1 VFYVAGLTP
10 EEKAKPAAQHNF
22 KKKSM
27 RRGTPV
33 YLTVMNAKG
42 EFKMKNSKRIIS
54 VIAILTLALC
64 ITAPAAPA
72 GAGDASAKVSGTVI
86 AGKDGSLTINGK
98 SVTAKT
104 SNTFGTYDVT
114 GNVEGYKYTHI
125 LNVKDG
131 KTAFA
136 ADAFPDSKIT
146 AKGVSGG
153 ALSIDGNYINGISV
167 EGGDYRIKDIT
178 IKQTGDGVCD
188 FLAFGN
194 AIGIAGGNV
203 VIDNVTISTLGDI
216 IPALNAGGDSNV
228 VVMNSHFTAL
238 GTAEDSTGLHSGKKP
253 FSGYKGAITEVPW
266 VLGLYGTLRATNLIG
281 KADIVY
287 YKTSVEANGW
297 GVYSTDGGANH
308 TLINSYGH
316 IADNGTFGY
325 GYGAYALGLIVNY
338 LGIELD
344 IPTYGIV
351 SRGSFTMMKSTQEN
365 LARVNN
371 DAMSMFKKE
380 LGGDYSSIEARR
392 NKITARYGVMS
403 HGAKEGTFDISGTD
417 FHVDNS
423 AFLLKDAYMN
433 INVTD
438 TTFNF
443 NNLSAGKYGTIL
455 HAMQSDDAGIAMYA
469 YDNCWAI
476 CSTFLY
482 ADPAPVKVSN
492 EVKATFTGETL
503 RGNFYNTMRN
513 GGKLNLVFDGTSADG
528 AVTSASYIHKNASY
542 YIVDNGKGGYIAVDA
557 KGKAYVT
564 LHKTGMM
571 PGSEYYYPETDD
583 KGNFVYSGE
592 TCDPALIVGYC
603 IFYNDARFLNEVNV
617 TAKQA
622 VNNPV
627 YIELKNGSVWNVAD
641 VSYIAGYSAD
651 ATSKINGVITKLTD
665 GTYMASPSSV
675 K

>member
-1 VFYVAGLTP
+1 M
-10 EEKAKPAAQHNF
+10 
-22 KKKSM
+22 KS
-27 RRGTPV
+27 RKC
-33 YLTVMNAKG
+33 MN
-42 EFKMKNSKRIIS
+42 SI
-54 VIAILTLALC
+54 IAILSLCLC
-64 ITAPAAPA
+64 IASLAAPA
-72 GAGDASAKVSGTVI
+72 GAGDASAKVSSMVV
-86 AGKDGSLTINGK
+86 AGKDGSLTVNGK

-104 SNTFGTYDVT
+104 SNTFGAYDVT

-125 LNVKDG
+125 LHVKDG
-131 KTAFA
+131 KTTFV
-136 ADAFPDSKIT
+136 ADAFPNSKIT
-146 AKGVSGG
+146 AKGISGG
-153 ALSIDGNYINGISV
+153 TLSIDGNYINGISV

-178 IKQTGDGVCD
+178 IRQTGDGVCD

-203 VIDNVTISTLGDI
+203 VIDNVNISTLGDI
-216 IPALNAGGDSNV
+216 VPALNAGGDSNV
-228 VVMNSHFTAL
+228 VVMNSQFAAL

-287 YKTSVEANGW
+287 YKTKVEANGW

-308 TLINSYGH
+308 TLINSYGYL
-316 IADNGTFGY
+316 DDKGTFGY
-325 GYGAYALGLIVNY
+325 GYGTYALGLTVNY
-338 LGIELD
+338 LGIEID
-344 IPTYGIV
+344 VPTYGIV
-351 SRGSFTMMKSTQEN
+351 SRGNFTMMKSTQEN
-365 LARVNN
+365 LAKVNN
-371 DAMSMFKKE
+371 DAMSLFKKE

-417 FHVDNS
+417 FHVDNT

-443 NNLSAGKYGTIL
+443 NNLSGGKYGTIL

-476 CSTFLY
+476 CSTLLY
-482 ADPAPVKVSN
+482 ADPIPVKVSN

-513 GGKLNLVFDGTSADG
+513 GGKMNLFFDGTSVDG
-528 AVTSASYIHKNASY
+528 AITSASYIHKNASY
-542 YIVDNGKGGYIAVDA
+542 YIVDNGKGGYTAVDA
-557 KGKAYVT
+557 KGKAYIT
-564 LHKTGMM
+564 LHNTGMF
-571 PGSEYYYPETDD
+571 PGSEYYYPKTDD
-583 KGNFVYSGE
+583 KGSFVYSGE
-592 TCDPALIVGYC
+592 AYDPTLIVGYS
-603 IFYNDARFLNEVNV
+603 IFYNDAKYLNEVNI

-622 VNNPV
+622 INNPV

-641 VSYIAGYSAD
+641 VSYLAGYTVD
-651 ATSKINGVITKLTD
+651 NTSKINGVITKLAD

>member
-1 VFYVAGLTP
+1 
-10 EEKAKPAAQHNF
+10 
-22 KKKSM
+22 
-27 RRGTPV
+27 
-33 YLTVMNAKG
+33 MNGKG
-42 EFKMKNSKRIIS
+42 ELKMKNRKC
-54 VIAILTLALC
+54 VIFAVSILTLCIIAL
-64 ITAPAAPA
+64 TPPA
-72 GAGDASAKVSGTVI
+72 GARGASAKVSGTVT
-86 AGKDGSLTINGK
+86 AGRDGSLTINGK

-104 SNTFGTYDVT
+104 GNTFGTYDVT

-131 KTAFA
+131 KTTFVAE
-136 ADAFPDSKIT
+136 AFPDSKIT
-146 AKGVSGG
+146 EKGITGG
-153 ALSIDGNYINGISV
+153 ALTINGNYINGISV
-167 EGGDYRIKDIT
+167 EGGDYRIRDIT
-178 IKQTGDGVCD
+178 INQTGDGVCD

-203 VIDNVTISTLGDI
+203 VIDNITISTLGDI

-238 GTAEDSTGLHSGKKP
+238 GTTEDSTGLHSGKKP
-253 FSGYKGAITEVPW
+253 FSGFKGAITEVPW
-266 VLGLYGTLRATNLIG
+266 VLGLYGTLRATNLVG

-325 GYGAYALGLIVNY
+325 GYGTYALGLTVNY

-344 IPTYGIV
+344 VPTYGIV
-351 SRGSFTMMKSTQEN
+351 SRGSFTMMKSTREN

-371 DAMSMFKKE
+371 DAMSMFRKE
-380 LGGDYSSIEARR
+380 LGGDYSGMEARR
-392 NKITARYGVMS
+392 NRITARYGVMS

-417 FHVDNS
+417 FHVDNA
-423 AFLLKDAYMN
+423 AFLLKDAYVN

-438 TTFNF
+438 TTFSF
-443 NNLSAGKYGTIL
+443 NNLPAGKYGTIL

-469 YDNCWAI
+469 YDNCWAM

-482 ADPAPVKVSN
+482 AGTDPVKVTN

-503 RGNFYNTMRN
+503 RGNFYNTMAN
-513 GGKLNLVFDGTSADG
+513 GGKLSLVFDGTSMDG
-528 AVTSASYIHKNASY
+528 AVTSGSYIHKKASY
-542 YIVDNGKGGYIAVDA
+542 YIVSDGKGGYIAVDA
-557 KGKAYVT
+557 KGRAYVT

-583 KGNFVYSGE
+583 KTNFVYSQKNY
-592 TCDPALIVGYC
+592 DPSLIIGYC
-603 IFYNDARFLNEVNV
+603 IFYNDARYLNEVNV
-617 TAKQA
+617 TARQA
-622 VNNPV
+622 VNNPI
-627 YIELKNGSVWNVAD
+627 YIALKNGSVWNVAD
-641 VSYIAGYSAD
+641 TSYIAGYSVD
-651 ATSKINGVITKLTD
+651 ATSKINGTITRLTD